1 MTSVAVINIS
11 MYFKIF
17 GCKTFPE
24 IGCCFFIWR
33 VSDYFWT
40 LNYFFYS
47 WKDCVILFVEHR
59 KVPSILLNFTCLS
72 KWLRLNNIYIFII
85 DGIFIIKNFMV
96 VLVSPAE
103 SIYARQISVEFFLL
117 LLFVFFVLLKF
128 LEYFDWLG

>member
-1 MTSVAVINIS
+1 MLVAVINIS

-17 GCKTFPE
+17 GCQTFPE
-24 IGCCFFIWR
+24 IGCCLFVWR

-85 DGIFIIKNFMV
+85 DGIFIIKTFMV

-103 SIYARQISVEFFLL
+103 SIYARQISVEFLLLL

-128 LEYFDWLG
+128 LEYFYWLG